1 MTILYKMLL
10 VSTRCLCSSAIFLPD
25 RLHLFSSIETSVLII
40 GCVLDNKY
48 PELGA
53 MLFKMM
59 SGDTEDST
67 HFILHLADISDS
79 RDL

>member
-1 MTILYKMLL
+1 
-10 VSTRCLCSSAIFLPD
+10 
-25 RLHLFSSIETSVLII
+25 
-40 GCVLDNKY
+40 
-48 PELGA
+48 

-67 HFILHLADISDS
+67 RFILHLADISDS